1 MENKMFG
8 TQNSRDRQPKV
19 LLITSCKGG
28 VGKSTVAAN
37 IAFSMANSG
46 KRVLLVDCDFSNR
59 SLDLILGYEESVI
72 YDICDLVTGRASAT
86 RTVMQDRREDK
97 LKFIAAPHFK
107 RDEFTS
113 EQFKKAVL
121 TAAREFFCEYV
132 FIDTP
137 GALDGT
143 LPLVAPAADC
153 ALIVTSH
160 QPTTVRGA
168 EKTGYQLE
176 ELGVKEQY
184 LIINRYDKSGVLH
197 GTSPGLNWLI
207 DRTHVPL
214 IGVIPDSPALEKAQ
228 MSGKLASEMRRDKEK
243 VGAAFDEVSRRLCG
257 ERIPIMSY
265 LPEKQRRKLLYT

>member
-1 MENKMFG
+1 MEFSG
-8 TQNSRDRQPKV
+8 SVQQNIKTF
-19 LLITSCKGG
+19 LITSCKGG

-37 IAFSMANSG
+37 IAMAVANHG

-59 SLDLILGYEESVI
+59 SLDLILGCEEDVL
-72 YDICDLVTGRASAT
+72 YDICDLVTGRAPAS
-86 RTVMQDRREDK
+86 RVVMQDRRDPR
-97 LKFIAAPHFK
+97 LNFIAAPHFK
-107 RDEFTS
+107 KDDFTP
-113 EQFKKAVL
+113 EQFAEAVSA
-121 TAAREFFCEYV
+121 AAREFFCEYV

-143 LPLVAPAADC
+143 LPLVSKMADG

-176 ELGVKEQY
+176 DLGIKEQY
-184 LIINRYDKSGVLH
+184 LVINRYDKKGVLD

-207 DRTHVPL
+207 DHTHVPL
-214 IGVIPDSPALEKAQ
+214 IGVVPDSKDLEKAQ
-228 MSGKLASEMRRDKEK
+228 ISGKLACELRRDREN
-243 VGAAFDEVSRRLCG
+243 VCSAFDEVARRLGG

-265 LPEKQRRKLLYT
+265 LSEKTRRKLLYS

>member
-1 MENKMFG
+1 MENI
-8 TQNSRDRQPKV
+8 NSGAPQRMKV
-19 LLITSCKGG
+19 FLITSCKGG

-37 IAFSMANSG
+37 VAMALASRG

-59 SLDLILGYEESVI
+59 SLDLILGCEEDVV
-72 YDICDLVTGRASAT
+72 YDICDLVTGRAEASRVVMHDT
-86 RTVMQDRREDK
+86 REPR
-97 LKFIAAPHFK
+97 LNFIAAPHFK
-107 RDEFTS
+107 QDDFTA
-113 EQFKKAVL
+113 EQFATAVR
-121 TAAREFFCEYV
+121 AAAKEFFCEYIL
-132 FIDTP
+132 IDTP

-143 LPLVAPAADC
+143 LPTVAKAADG

-176 ELGVKEQY
+176 ELGVSEQY
-184 LIINRYDKSGVLH
+184 LIINRYDQKSVLD

-214 IGVIPDSPALEKAQ
+214 IGVIPDSKLLEKAQ
-228 MSGKLASEMRRDKEK
+228 ISGKLVCEMRHDREK
-243 VGAAFDEVSRRLCG
+243 VCDAFEELARRICG

-265 LPEKQRRKLLYT
+265 LPEKKRRKLLYS

>member
-1 MENKMFG
+1 METAKSVQQKTKTF
-8 TQNSRDRQPKV
+8 
-19 LLITSCKGG
+19 LITSCKGG

-37 IAFSMANSG
+37 IAMAVANHG

-59 SLDLILGYEESVI
+59 SLDLILGCEEEVV
-72 YDICDLVTGRASAT
+72 YDICDLVTGRAPAS
-86 RTVMQDRREDK
+86 RVVMQDGREGR
-97 LKFIAAPHFK
+97 LNFIAAPHFK
-107 RDEFTS
+107 KDEFTP
-113 EQFKKAVL
+113 EQFAEAVE
-121 TAAREFFCEYV
+121 AAAKEFFCEYV

-143 LPLVAPAADC
+143 LPLVARAADG

-176 ELGVKEQY
+176 DLGVKEQY
-184 LIINRYDKSGVLH
+184 LIINSYDKKGVLD

-207 DRTHVPL
+207 DHTHVPL
-214 IGVIPDSPALEKAQ
+214 IGVIPDSKDLEKAQ
-228 MSGKLASEMRRDKEK
+228 ISGKLACEMRRDREK
-243 VGAAFDEVSRRLCG
+243 AREAFDEVARRLCG

-265 LPEKQRRKLLYT
+265 LPEKKRRKLLYS